1 MKLIIFMKKYEKNL
15 FNKYGEKKF
24 YSDGLII
31 KTSLDS
37 KLQKIANNSLIKGLI
52 DYDKRHGWRGIL
64 GKDEVSSENIKNFIL
79 KFKNPFPNKWKI
91 VQIKKINKNLINVLD
106 ENNKDLIIDLNFSDN
121 EWLKKEVF
129 TIGELIF
136 VENLKNDLIIRQ
148 IPDVNG
154 AIIVLNPHSGDV
166 LAMSGGFSFNLSQF
180 NRSTQAKRQPGSAFK
195 PFVYITALNEG
206 FNPSTLVLDAPYVI
220 DQGPG
225 LPKWKP
231 ANYTDEFYGLTTIRT
246 GIEKS
251 RNLMTIRLANEIGIP
266 KILQTA
272 KEFGI
277 DKFLDD
283 NMSMSL
289 GSGLVKLIDITN
301 AYGIIA
307 NGGKK
312 FNQILYKVF
321 MIEKENKYLKAQ
333 TKIVDDCLIKF

>member
-1 MKLIIFMKKYEKNL
+1 MVKKKKNSLGEL
-15 FNKYGEKKF
+15 FFVE
-24 YSDGLII
+24 II
-31 KTSLDS
+31 K
-37 KLQKIANNSLIKGLI
+37 K
-52 DYDKRHGWRGIL
+52 
-64 GKDEVSSENIKNFIL
+64 
-79 KFKNPFPNKWKI
+79 
-91 VQIKKINKNLINVLD
+91 
-106 ENNKDLIIDLNFSDN
+106 
-121 EWLKKEVF
+121 
-129 TIGELIF
+129 
-136 VENLKNDLIIRQ
+136 DLIIRQ

-206 FNPSTLVLDAPYVI
+206 LNPSTLVLDAPYVI

-277 DKFLDD
+277 DEFLDD

-312 FNQILYKVF
+312 IQPNFIQSIYDRKGKLVF
-321 MIEKENKYLKAQ
+321 KSSKRIVMI
-333 TKIVDDCLIKF
+333 V